1 MPSVWLLGWW
11 QRKWHCPEPLVPT
24 AWHWS
29 LQSCP
34 GRELGRSCTGPQSAG
49 AGKELLRSGRGQS
62 FTKNR
67 ELLWEAKEPV
77 FLKRSYRAGW
87 AVCCS
92 PLTCSASI
100 LPAASPGPPSTI
112 PQLSRPSV
120 FFVSRKCSCW
130 QALAAPSSSR
140 RRGLG
145 PSQPRLCAGRVA
157 QGALRAPRPRRQGEQ
172 SGPRATHS
180 PAASASPRAV
190 SCGEAAAKRA
200 APRGCC
206 GAQHGSLCSLQEAR
220 AGLAP
225 AGRSALPS
233 LLQAALVWGLL
244 LQGSSWK

>member
-1 MPSVWLLGWW
+1 MGWQELLG
-11 QRKWHCPEPLVPT
+11 
-24 AWHWS
+24 
-29 LQSCP
+29 
-34 GRELGRSCTGPQSAG
+34 
-49 AGKELLRSGRGQS
+49 SGHGHS
-62 FTKNR
+62 FTKSR
-67 ELLWEAKEPV
+67 ELLWEAQELV

-92 PLTCSASI
+92 PLTCGASI

-157 QGALRAPRPRRQGEQ
+157 QGAPRAPRPRRQAEQ

-190 SCGEAAAKRA
+190 SCGEAAPKEQPLAGVLGLSTDHSVPCKRYE
-200 APRGCC
+200 
-206 GAQHGSLCSLQEAR
+206 QGSLLPGR
-220 AGLAP
+220 APFP
-225 AGRSALPS
+225 A
-233 LLQAALVWGLL
+233 
-244 LQGSSWK
+244 